1 VGAFGYP
8 VEVAT
13 RVAVKAVSDFL
24 IQNPDKFDD
33 IYWILFDSLTY
44 IVYEKIITDKT
55 WR

>member
-1 VGAFGYP
+1 MEHGIRTVAFSSISAGAFGYP

-33 IYWILFDSLTY
+33 IYWILFDS
-44 IVYEKIITDKT
+44 
-55 WR
+55 